1 MPSHPQPART
11 PLRKAPVCASLSARL
26 SSSHT
31 KKHPRQGHFSPRD
44 EESIRSY
51 NDNVDYDS
59 LVAQRL
65 PGAWSRPAKGPIRK
79 AMVKARALQQDIR
92 DLRCLLSNL
101 WSRHAALSEHTY
113 RPKWGNSWPTELDG
127 AYKDYKR
134 DDRKWRKLQ
143 DEFPKDC
150 LDNGS
155 LCPGSPLFRK
165 RLRETMKLG
174 AAAVR

>member
-26 SSSHT
+26 SSSQT
-31 KKHPRQGHFSPRD
+31 KKHPLPVNLFPRD
-44 EESIRSY
+44 EESTQSD
-51 NDNVDYDS
+51 NDDDDS

-65 PGAWSRPAKGPIRK
+65 PGAWRQPAKGPIRK

-92 DLRCLLSNL
+92 KLQCLLSDL

-113 RPKWGNSWPTELDG
+113 RPKWGNSWPSELDE

-134 DDRKWRKLQ
+134 DDRNWRKLQ
-143 DEFPKDC
+143 DKFPKDC
-150 LDNGS
+150 LDNAS

-174 AAAVR
+174 IAAVL